1 LNKLTPDNFDKLR
14 DEILDLAGTSIEAC
28 RKVGEII
35 LEKSWTEK
43 KAIVRLIQDC
53 VKFSEN
59 QTSFSLLPKR
69 KRQKLVIKEQNN
81 QKMILN
87 YILYQ

>member
-1 LNKLTPDNFDKLR
+1 LALNKLTPDNFDKLR

-43 KAIVRLIQDC
+43 SYCKTYSRLCEILGKSDKLFFVAKKEEAKAGD
-53 VKFSEN
+53 KG
-59 QTSFSLLPKR
+59 TK
-69 KRQKLVIKEQNN
+69 
-81 QKMILN
+81 
-87 YILYQ
+87 